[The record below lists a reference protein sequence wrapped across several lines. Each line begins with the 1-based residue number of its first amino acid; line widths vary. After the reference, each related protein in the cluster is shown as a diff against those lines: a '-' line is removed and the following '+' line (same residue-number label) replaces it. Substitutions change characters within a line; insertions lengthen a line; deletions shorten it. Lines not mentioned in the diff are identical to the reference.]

1 MKPVVCHSVSH
12 SVPFVHSSVLAN
24 VHCNKLLVC
33 FKASRFCYT
42 INTESLPGLF
52 LDVLLLPI
60 SWRSCSF
67 GSLGPAPSPAPA
79 VHKWDRCWDGPTQ
92 SPGSE
97 PELNLSWSGGQLFC
111 TLTTSVRSS
120 ASPQPAHP
128 IWKPARSQGQL
139 FSSHALGQHP
149 ASQQGQL
156 YYLSQERCRN
166 HSPNYCRQTERQ
178 GLISSLA
185 FMILGLAVLS
195 AIGRVG
201 VGTSLSHPCQY
212 KAGSNYFGQN
222 TFYFYIHLT

>member
-1 MKPVVCHSVSH
+1 MDFSSCSPTQLISLLPHVCPPPSQLHTKEKKKKETSQLLCLTMKPVVCHSVSH

-128 IWKPARSQGQL
+128 I
-139 FSSHALGQHP
+139 
-149 ASQQGQL
+149 
-156 YYLSQERCRN
+156 
-166 HSPNYCRQTERQ
+166 
-178 GLISSLA
+178 
-185 FMILGLAVLS
+185 
-195 AIGRVG
+195 
-201 VGTSLSHPCQY
+201 
-212 KAGSNYFGQN
+212 
-222 TFYFYIHLT
+222 